1 MSIDERERER
11 QAGRQRER
19 EVRVIMCVAHA
30 LYNQTHIIDCIFN
43 FRKYIFHKERDAV
56 FSS

>member
-1 MSIDERERER
+1 MRERER